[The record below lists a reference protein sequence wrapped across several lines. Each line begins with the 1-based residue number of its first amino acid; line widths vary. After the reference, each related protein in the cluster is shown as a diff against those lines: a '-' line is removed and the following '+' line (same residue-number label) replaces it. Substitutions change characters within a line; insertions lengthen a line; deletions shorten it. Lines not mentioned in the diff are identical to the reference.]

1 MWIIG
6 PAYAARTT
14 LHLERWS
21 ANRPAVGWLHMGF
34 NPFRSQSTST
44 LDVVI
49 MAGAILA
56 AAAVLLWALAG

>member
-1 MWIIG
+1 MAAYLKRW
-6 PAYAARTT
+6 PAD
-14 LHLERWS
+14 
-21 ANRPAVGWLHMGF
+21 RPAVGWLHMGF